1 MYKIYKNVETWDEDN
16 YLIVDCYSN
25 QYFHSSLTK
34 FGNSVIGYSDYT
46 HKCLESNKQ
55 YVYLGE
61 CKYRKE
67 VLLTLPML
75 DLLAD
80 V

>member
-34 FGNSVIGYSDYT
+34 FGNSVLRYQDHARNFVEKGT
-46 HKCLESNKQ
+46 QH
-55 YVYLGE
+55 VYLGE
-61 CKYRKE
+61 CKYRKDI
-67 VLLTLPML
+67 LLTLPML

>member
-1 MYKIYKNVETWDEDN
+1 MYKIYKKVENLGIYDFI
-16 YLIVDCYSN
+16 IVDCYSN

-34 FGNSVIGYSDYT
+34 FHNSVLGYGDYARRSI
-46 HKCLESNKQ
+46 EGDQ
-55 YVYLGE
+55 YIYIGE

-67 VLLTLPML
+67 VLNVLPML

-80 V
+80 I